1 MAAPKTVLLVVDV
14 QNDFCPGGALAVP
27 RGDEVVAPLNR
38 MIRRFR
44 AAGLPVMLSRDWQ
57 PIRTKHF
64 KEFGG
69 TWPPHCIQGTRGA
82 EFHPKLEVP
91 RGATIF
97 SKGMDPKAD
106 AYSCF
111 QATTEN
117 GAPFAAWLAAQRI
130 RRLYVGG
137 LSTDYCVFQTT
148 LDARRKGYEVV
159 VLEDAIRAVD
169 VSAGDGDRAIAEMR
183 RVGARFAST
192 TQAIPSK
199 PRVGTRPQA
208 RDSKSR

>member
-1 MAAPKTVLLVVDV
+1 MPAPKDSVLLVVDV
-14 QNDFCPGGALAVP
+14 QNDFCPGGSLAVP
-27 RGDEVVAPLNR
+27 RGDEVVARLNR

-44 AAGLPVMLSRDWQ
+44 AAGLPVVFSRDWH
-57 PIRTKHF
+57 PVRTKHF

-91 RGATIF
+91 RSATIF
-97 SKGMDPKAD
+97 SKGMDPEAD

-111 QATTEN
+111 QATTEY

-130 RRLYVGG
+130 QRLYVGG
-137 LSTDYCVFQTT
+137 LATDYCVLQTT

-159 VLEDAIRAVD
+159 VLEDAIRAVN
-169 VSAGDGDRAIAEMR
+169 VAPGDGNRAITGMR
-183 RVGARFAST
+183 HAKAAFARTDEVLAGLRGSRSSGRGA
-192 TQAIPSK
+192 
-199 PRVGTRPQA
+199 
-208 RDSKSR
+208 SR